1 MEYALPRRK
10 GTDVLVLFLS
20 LVVGILIVKLGWL
33 EFKLSQALSKIE
45 CLDKLSK
52 QCHYT
57 PSENEGELMR
67 HREWF
72 YLVADK
78 IGQLHDKINH

>member
-1 MEYALPRRK
+1 MLTILTCTVALLVINTVRLEY
-10 GTDVLVLFLS
+10 
-20 LVVGILIVKLGWL
+20 KLAKAMDAAERCEQL
-33 EFKLSQALSKIE
+33 LQ
-45 CLDKLSK
+45 

-57 PSENEGELMR
+57 PSENEDELRR
-67 HREWF
+67 HKEWF